1 MATSQNTAAGSLVM
15 AAEAHAGFV
24 PSEALAPRTGGLAS
38 KALCHLACSVT
49 PSVPDI
55 GTRRRDVAGLPVS
68 EDDNSARCGICR
80 LPALKPDKVFTVVWL
95 VCSRV
100 CAGSRRDLRSKRGG
114 CSFDSARVGGKH
126 VSPPKVSSTAPVTRR
141 LLARLITAARNSPAP
156 KPRKKPRVAP

>member
-38 KALCHLACSVT
+38 KALCHLACPVT
-49 PSVPDI
+49 PSV
-55 GTRRRDVAGLPVS
+55 S
-68 EDDNSARCGICR
+68 
-80 LPALKPDKVFTVVWL
+80 ALKPDKVFTVVWL
-95 VCSRV
+95 VCSRG

-141 LLARLITAARNSPAP
+141 LLARLITA
-156 KPRKKPRVAP
+156 